1 MDAQARE
8 HACPQAVAL
17 LMAASAIAVTA
28 AARGLTSPAEGPVG
42 SSEPAPTRVA
52 ASLSVAALNDS
63 PLARPRSRDAPSGC
77 VRRALHTFL
86 WSDSAVRI
94 RGPDRDRG
102 RVDRA
107 RHDGPRRRPRARLA
121 LALCAALAVV
131 SASAS
136 LVRHAGVSV
145 RGLQPYREEPS

>member
-1 MDAQARE
+1 MRKRASTRVPKPSPSLWRRAQ
-8 HACPQAVAL
+8 
-17 LMAASAIAVTA
+17 IAVTA

-42 SSEPAPTRVA
+42 SSEPAPTCVA

-63 PLARPRSRDAPSGC
+63 PSARPQSRDAPCGW
-77 VRRALHTFL
+77 VRRALHPVL

-102 RVDRA
+102 PVDRA